1 MTESKKVTN
10 KILDKIIEDVK
21 FIFEGLSTRDEE
33 IIRENF
39 IIKQDSWNSDR
50 KIGSF
55 AKNKNNPTKRVIT
68 KLGRQEVAGII
79 DCLETNREFSTYH
92 SSAKQVLQMKFCPY
106 IRNGDQIGFSFAIRG
121 EP

>member
-39 IIKQDSWNSDR
+39 IIKQDSWNQL
-50 KIGSF
+50 GQGV
-55 AKNKNNPTKRVIT
+55 KN
-68 KLGRQEVAGII
+68 II
-79 DCLETNREFSTYH
+79 DMVTPINFSIFQEELIK
-92 SSAKQVLQMKFCPY
+92 ALRNDMKP
-106 IRNGDQIGFSFAIRG
+106 S
-121 EP
+121 EKEK

>member
-39 IIKQDSWNSDR
+39 IVKQDSWNQL
-50 KIGSF
+50 GQGV
-55 AKNKNNPTKRVIT
+55 KN
-68 KLGRQEVAGII
+68 II
-79 DCLETNREFSTYH
+79 DMVTPINFSIFQEELIK
-92 SSAKQVLQMKFCPY
+92 ALRNDMKP
-106 IRNGDQIGFSFAIRG
+106 S
-121 EP
+121 EKEK